1 MVSLDVQGVR
11 EARKVLR
18 EYQRQLQRE
27 LKDATEDEANE
38 MLRNVRVES
47 PVDQGDYLAG
57 WRIREQ
63 GPRGRGAKVRVKVAR
78 WVIENT
84 TRHAVFLERRLGI
97 LSRETER
104 AGRRM
109 KRRLKRARDEA
120 SRRAERFARRR

>member
-1 MVSLDVQGVR
+1 MVSLDVEGVK

-27 LKDATEDEANE
+27 LREATEDEAHE

-63 GPRGRGAKVRVKVAR
+63 GPKGRRAVRVKVAR

-84 TRHAVFLERRLGI
+84 TRHAIFLERRLGL

-120 SRRAERFARRR
+120 SRRAQRFARRR